1 MDAAHGA
8 GQRPASPGTPA
19 FAAPRLAELDQA
31 DMLGAIAAMPRQLVA
46 GYAAA
51 RECLGGAFD
60 GDAAGPATPPARPT
74 GLAVCGMGGSAIGAD
89 LVLATLPELAVPAEV
104 VRGYHL
110 PAWVGAQTLVVA
122 VSYSGDTEETF
133 ACATS
138 ALERG
143 CAPVCVGSGGRLA
156 ALAERE
162 GWPLVKVAPGRQ
174 PRAAL
179 GCLAAPLLATL
190 VSAGLCGDP
199 QADVDEAA
207 ALLRSGCREL
217 GPEAQEHANPAKQLA
232 LRLRDHQAVVYGAGL
247 TVPAARRW
255 KGQINEN
262 AKAPAF
268 WNELPELD
276 HNELMG
282 WTSLPDLAASSVAV
296 FLEDGQGDSR
306 LVRRAELTAAELSV
320 RGVAVEQ
327 VSARGDSRLARLL
340 SLVQLGDYVSYYLA
354 LLYGVDPTPVG
365 AIQDFKARLAGGG

>member
-8 GQRPASPGTPA
+8 GQRPASPGNPA

-156 ALAERE
+156 ALA
-162 GWPLVKVAPGRQ
+162 GTGRLATGQ
-174 PRAAL
+174 GRPRAA
-179 GCLAAPLLATL
+179 AAGRSRVPGRA
-190 VSAGLCGDP
+190 VAGHPGERR
-199 QADVDEAA
+199 AVRRSSGRRGRSRGAA
-207 ALLRSGCREL
+207 AQRLPEL

-327 VSARGDSRLARLL
+327 VSARGDLAPGAAALAGTARRLRLVL
-340 SLVQLGDYVSYYLA
+340 PGPALRCGPHAGGGD
-354 LLYGVDPTPVG
+354 
-365 AIQDFKARLAGGG
+365 QDFKARLAGGG